1 MTMGDRFLLCL
12 CAGTLVFGACGG
24 ADQLSQKG
32 TAKPTPTS
40 TPPTTEAPAVTT
52 STVGGQAPA
61 FEEADADAVLE
72 YGLVDY
78 HFDGPAAVDAG
89 KIFFKA
95 TNEGTED
102 HELEV
107 LDSNGEPLGEVEA
120 MPPGEEGSAAIELE
134 AGTYTLQCILET
146 ADGEVHRDLGMV
158 MDLEVE

>member
-1 MTMGDRFLLCL
+1 MTVGNRFMLCL

-24 ADQLSQKG
+24 ADELSQKG
-32 TAKPTPTS
+32 SALSATTS
-40 TPPTTEAPAVTT
+40 SSAPEVTT
-52 STVGGQAPA
+52 STVGSEAPA
-61 FEEADADAVLE
+61 FEEDDADAVLE

-78 HFDGPAAVDAG
+78 HFDGPASVDGG

-134 AGTYTLQCILET
+134 SGTYTLQCILET